1 MEQYFSHKSNTH
13 NNPKILEL
21 RIRHGMSGY
30 GVYFYL
36 LEKLVEGNNCSLD
49 YQSLAYEIHVEV
61 ELLKSVIED
70 FGLFTISE
78 DGKSFSSIE
87 LKEQYE
93 QKDSIRKK
101 RAEAGRAGG
110 LAKAQNKKKET
121 VANAKETVANAKETV
136 ANAKETVANAKETVA
151 NAKETVAN
159 AKETVAN
166 TKEEKETEKEKVS
179 PTPPIK
185 EKDKEKEM
193 SYQTDSGQPT
203 AGNLHQRCR
212 KFFEAFTS
220 ERYPEDYYWQAKDA
234 GQLKI
239 LLNAIRFTRKSHK
252 SADGRADPRPV
263 DDESM
268 FSSFKAFVEYAYNK
282 GDTWLLGNFTIPNLS
297 SRYNSLRQT
306 KNRTEINGTYR
317 RKESGV
323 PIYASKDEYDKGFT
337 SPVKR

>member
-121 VANAKETVANAKETV
+121 VANA
-136 ANAKETVANAKETVA
+136 
-151 NAKETVAN
+151 
-159 AKETVAN
+159 
-166 TKEEKETEKEKVS
+166 KEEKETEKEKVS

>member
-121 VANAKETVANAKETV
+121 VANAKETVANAKE
-136 ANAKETVANAKETVA
+136 
-151 NAKETVAN
+151 
-159 AKETVAN
+159 
-166 TKEEKETEKEKVS
+166 EKETEKEKVS

-234 GQLKI
+234 GQLKT
-239 LLNAIRFTRKSHK
+239 LLNAIRFTRKNHK
-252 SADGRADPRPV
+252 SADGREDPRPV

-268 FSSFKAFVEYAYNK
+268 FCAFKAFVEYAYNK
-282 GDTWLLGNFTIPNLS
+282 GDTWILGNFTIPNLS

-323 PIYASKDEYDKGFT
+323 PVYASKDEYDKGFT

>member
-1 MEQYFSHKSNTH
+1 MEQYFSHKANTH

-21 RIRHGMSGY
+21 RIRHGMAGY

-36 LEKLVEGNNCSLD
+36 LEKLIEKDENNCSLD
-49 YQSLAYEIHVEV
+49 YQTLAYEIHVEV
-61 ELLKSVIED
+61 ELLKSVIEG

-87 LKEQYE
+87 LNEQFE
-93 QKDSIRKK
+93 QKNSIRKK

-110 LAKAQNKKKET
+110 LAKAQNKRKET

-136 ANAKETVANAKETVA
+136 ANAKE
-151 NAKETVAN
+151 
-159 AKETVAN
+159 
-166 TKEEKETEKEKVS
+166 EKEIEKEKVS

-239 LLNAIRFTRKSHK
+239 LLNAIRFTRKNHK

-268 FSSFKAFVEYAYNK
+268 FSAFKAFVEYAYNK

>member
-121 VANAKETVANAKETV
+121 VANAKETVANAKE
-136 ANAKETVANAKETVA
+136 
-151 NAKETVAN
+151 
-159 AKETVAN
+159 
-166 TKEEKETEKEKVS
+166 EKETEKEKVS

-239 LLNAIRFTRKSHK
+239 LLNAIRFTRKNHK

>member
-1 MEQYFSHKSNTH
+1 MEQYFSHKANTH

-21 RIRHGMSGY
+21 RIRHGMAGY

-36 LEKLVEGNNCSLD
+36 LEKLIEKDENNCSLD

-61 ELLKSVIED
+61 ELLKSVIEG

-87 LKEQYE
+87 LNEQFE
-93 QKDSIRKK
+93 QKNSIRKK

-110 LAKAQNKKKET
+110 LAKAQNKRKET
-121 VANAKETVANAKETV
+121 VANAKETVANAKE
-136 ANAKETVANAKETVA
+136 
-151 NAKETVAN
+151 
-159 AKETVAN
+159 
-166 TKEEKETEKEKVS
+166 EKETEKEKVP

-239 LLNAIRFTRKSHK
+239 LLNAIRFTRKNHK

-268 FSSFKAFVEYAYNK
+268 FSAFKAFVEYAYNK

>member
-101 RAEAGRAGG
+101 RAESGRAGG

-136 ANAKETVANAKETVA
+136 ANAKE
-151 NAKETVAN
+151 
-159 AKETVAN
+159 
-166 TKEEKETEKEKVS
+166 EKETEKEKVS

-193 SYQTDSGQPT
+193 SYQTDSGQTT

-212 KFFEAFTS
+212 RFFEAFTS

-234 GQLKI
+234 GQLKT
-239 LLNAIRFTRKSHK
+239 LLNAIRFTRKNHK

-268 FSSFKAFVEYAYNK
+268 FSAFKAFVEYAYNK
-282 GDTWLLGNFTIPNLS
+282 GDTWILGNFTIPNLS

-323 PIYASKDEYDKGFT
+323 PVYASKDEYDKGFT

>member
-121 VANAKETVANAKETV
+121 VANAKETVANAKE
-136 ANAKETVANAKETVA
+136 
-151 NAKETVAN
+151 
-159 AKETVAN
+159 
-166 TKEEKETEKEKVS
+166 EKETEKEKVS

-193 SYQTDSGQPT
+193 SYQTDSGQTT

-239 LLNAIRFTRKSHK
+239 LLNAIRFTRKNHK

-268 FSSFKAFVEYAYNK
+268 FCAFKAFVEYAYNK
-282 GDTWLLGNFTIPNLS
+282 GDTWILGNFTIPNLS

>member
-36 LEKLVEGNNCSLD
+36 LEKLVKGNNCSLD

-136 ANAKETVANAKETVA
+136 ANAKETVANA
-151 NAKETVAN
+151 
-159 AKETVAN
+159 
-166 TKEEKETEKEKVS
+166 KEEKETEKEKVS

>member
-1 MEQYFSHKSNTH
+1 MEQYFSHKANTH

-21 RIRHGMSGY
+21 RIRHGMAGY

-36 LEKLVEGNNCSLD
+36 LEKLIEKDENNCSLD
-49 YQSLAYEIHVEV
+49 YQTLAYEIHVEV
-61 ELLKSVIED
+61 ELLKSVIEG

-87 LKEQYE
+87 LNEQFE
-93 QKDSIRKK
+93 QKNSIRKK

-110 LAKAQNKKKET
+110 LAKAQNKRKET

-136 ANAKETVANAKETVA
+136 ANAKETVANAKE
-151 NAKETVAN
+151 
-159 AKETVAN
+159 
-166 TKEEKETEKEKVS
+166 EKEIEKEKVS

-239 LLNAIRFTRKSHK
+239 LLNAIRFTRKNHK

-268 FSSFKAFVEYAYNK
+268 FSAFKAFVEYAYNK

>member
-121 VANAKETVANAKETV
+121 VANAKETVANAKE
-136 ANAKETVANAKETVA
+136 
-151 NAKETVAN
+151 
-159 AKETVAN
+159 
-166 TKEEKETEKEKVS
+166 
-179 PTPPIK
+179 
-185 EKDKEKEM
+185 EKEM

>member
-87 LKEQYE
+87 LNEQYE

-110 LAKAQNKKKET
+110 LAKAQNKKKEIVASAKDSVANAKDS
-121 VANAKETVANAKETV
+121 VANAKEIVASA
-136 ANAKETVANAKETVA
+136 
-151 NAKETVAN
+151 
-159 AKETVAN
+159 
-166 TKEEKETEKEKVS
+166 KEEKETEKEKVS

-297 SRYNSLRQT
+297 SRYNSLLQT

>member
-1 MEQYFSHKSNTH
+1 MEQYFSHKANTH

-21 RIRHGMSGY
+21 RIRHGMAGY

-36 LEKLVEGNNCSLD
+36 LEKLIEKDENNCSLD

-61 ELLKSVIED
+61 ELLKSVIEG
-70 FGLFTISE
+70 FGLFTVSE

-87 LKEQYE
+87 LNEQFE
-93 QKDSIRKK
+93 QKNSIRKK

-110 LAKAQNKKKET
+110 LAKAKNKSKET

-159 AKETVAN
+159 AKEE
-166 TKEEKETEKEKVS
+166 KETETEKEKVS

-297 SRYNSLRQT
+297 SRYNSLRVFT
-306 KNRTEINGTYR
+306 TDYYSIFYR
-317 RKESGV
+317 
-323 PIYASKDEYDKGFT
+323 
-337 SPVKR
+337 

>member
-21 RIRHGMSGY
+21 RIRHGMAGY

-36 LEKLVEGNNCSLD
+36 LEKLIEKDENNCSLD

-61 ELLKSVIED
+61 ELLKSVIEG

-87 LKEQYE
+87 LNEQFE
-93 QKDSIRKK
+93 QKNSIRKK

-136 ANAKETVANAKETVA
+136 ANAKE
-151 NAKETVAN
+151 
-159 AKETVAN
+159 
-166 TKEEKETEKEKVS
+166 EKEREKEKVS
-179 PTPPIK
+179 PIPPIK

-212 KFFEAFTS
+212 MFFEAFTS

-234 GQLKI
+234 GQLKT
-239 LLNAIRFTRKSHK
+239 LLNAIRFTRKNHK

-268 FSSFKAFVEYAYNK
+268 FSAFKAFVEYAYNK
-282 GDTWLLGNFTIPNLS
+282 GDTWILGNFTIPNLS

-323 PIYASKDEYDKGFT
+323 PVYASKDEYDKGFT

>member
-121 VANAKETVANAKETV
+121 VANAKETVANAKE
-136 ANAKETVANAKETVA
+136 
-151 NAKETVAN
+151 
-159 AKETVAN
+159 
-166 TKEEKETEKEKVS
+166 EKETEKEKVP

>member
-36 LEKLVEGNNCSLD
+36 LEKLVKGNNCSLD

-121 VANAKETVANAKETV
+121 VANAKETVANA
-136 ANAKETVANAKETVA
+136 
-151 NAKETVAN
+151 
-159 AKETVAN
+159 
-166 TKEEKETEKEKVS
+166 KEEKETEKEKVS

>member
-121 VANAKETVANAKETV
+121 VANAKETVANA
-136 ANAKETVANAKETVA
+136 
-151 NAKETVAN
+151 
-159 AKETVAN
+159 
-166 TKEEKETEKEKVS
+166 KEEKETEKEKVS

>member
-136 ANAKETVANAKETVA
+136 ANAKE
-151 NAKETVAN
+151 
-159 AKETVAN
+159 
-166 TKEEKETEKEKVS
+166 EKETEKEKVS

-203 AGNLHQRCR
+203 AGNLQQRCR